1 MMLLRVLRDVLVEY
15 GGLRCGLGFATPL
28 PVIQLY
34 NDKGDESALH
44 FFAHSG

>member
-1 MMLLRVLRDVLVEY
+1 MMLLRVLRDVLGEH
-15 GGLRCGLGFATPL
+15 GNLWCGLGFATPL

-34 NDKGDESALH
+34 DDKGDESALH